1 MIIVVSGGFDPLHSG
16 HINMFKQA
24 QQFSGSVWAI
34 VNTDEW
40 LQRKKGY
47 NLLSY
52 DEREL
57 IVESNKY
64 VDRVIKGMDDDDTV
78 VRNLQY
84 LHKDKINFTFAN
96 GGDRIPTT
104 TPEMTY
110 CLENNIPMLFNIGGT
125 KTESS
130 SKIVRNLLDQATK

>member
-24 QQFSGSVWAI
+24 YEFGTVWVI

-40 LQRKKGY
+40 LQKKKGY

-57 IVESNKY
+57 VLSSNKY
-64 VDRVIKGMDDDDTV
+64 IDKVIKAKDDDDTV
-78 VRNLQY
+78 VNNL
-84 LHKDKINFTFAN
+84 KEFVKNDMDFAFAN
-96 GGDRIPTT
+96 GGDRIPTS

>member
-24 QQFSGSVWAI
+24 NEFGSVWAI

-47 NLLSY
+47 NVLSY
-52 DEREL
+52 SERSL

-64 VDRVIKGMDDDDTV
+64 IDKVIKGMDDNDNV

-84 LHKDKINFTFAN
+84 LYKDKVHFAFAN
-96 GGDRIPTT
+96 GGDRVPSS
-104 TPEMTY
+104 TPEMAY
-110 CLENNIPMLFNIGGT
+110 CLEHNIPMLFNIGGT

>member
-24 QQFSGSVWAI
+24 QQFGTVWAI

-52 DEREL
+52 NEREL
-57 IVESNKY
+57 IVKSNRY
-64 VDRVIKGMDDDDTV
+64 VSKVIKGMDDNDNV

-84 LHKDKINFTFAN
+84 LYKDKVHFAFAN
-96 GGDRIPTT
+96 GGDRVPSS
-104 TPEMTY
+104 TPEMAY
-110 CLENNIPMLFNIGGT
+110 CLEHNIPMLFNIGGT

>member
-24 QQFSGSVWAI
+24 QQFGTVWAI

-47 NLLSY
+47 NVLSY
-52 DEREL
+52 SERSL

-64 VDRVIKGMDDDDTV
+64 IDKVIKGMDDNDNV

-84 LHKDKINFTFAN
+84 LYKDKVHFAFAN
-96 GGDRIPTT
+96 GGDRVPSS
-104 TPEMTY
+104 TPEMAY
-110 CLENNIPMLFNIGGT
+110 CLEHNIPMLFNIGGT